1 MPAPATQ
8 LPAPAPSPVDDFDMA
23 ARWTGTGA
31 FIGGTANVIMQLSH
45 APVAYGVLESS
56 VDSGK
61 VMMHPLKRLRTTLT
75 YLAVALMGTEEERA
89 AYREA
94 VNTSHRSIRSS
105 KQSPVKYNAF
115 DPNLQ
120 LWVAACLYYGVVDIE
135 RRLHGEWDDE
145 TADTFYRFAARLGTS
160 LQMRPDM
167 WPADRA
173 AFAEYWEAGLAT
185 RSIDDRT
192 REYFDTLIDLHMLPK
207 PLRLFAPVQ
216 RFLVTGLLPPR
227 LREQMGMTWS
237 EREEQRLAL
246 LMRAIGASQRK
257 LPTALRLFP
266 MNFYLAD
273 FRLRRRFGKPL
284 V

>member
-1 MPAPATQ
+1 MPAPLT
-8 LPAPAPSPVDDFDMA
+8 APAPTPVDDFDMA
-23 ARWTGTGA
+23 ARWTGAGA
-31 FIGGTANVIMQLSH
+31 FLGGTANVIMQLSH

-61 VMMHPLKRLRTTLT
+61 VMLHPLKRLRTTLT
-75 YLAVALMGTEEERA
+75 YLAVALMGTDEERA
-89 AYREA
+89 VYREA
-94 VNTSHRSIRSS
+94 VNTAHRSVRSS
-105 KQSPVKYNAF
+105 AQSPVKYNAF

-120 LWVAACLYYGVVDIE
+120 LWVAACLYYGVIDIE
-135 RRLHGEWDDE
+135 RRLHGEWDDA
-145 TADTFYRFAARLGTS
+145 TADTFYRYAARLGTS

-173 AFAEYWEAGLAT
+173 AFAEYWETGLAA
-185 RSIDDRT
+185 RAIDDRT

-207 PLRLFAPVQ
+207 PLRAFAPVQ

-237 EREEQRLAL
+237 EREERRLAL

-273 FRLRRRFGKPL
+273 FRLRRRLGKPL